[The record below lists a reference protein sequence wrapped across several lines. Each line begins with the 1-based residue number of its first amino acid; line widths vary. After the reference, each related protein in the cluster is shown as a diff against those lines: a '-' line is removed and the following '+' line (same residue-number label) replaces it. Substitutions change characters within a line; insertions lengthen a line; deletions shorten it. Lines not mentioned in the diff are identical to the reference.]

1 MWKKYCK
8 TSFLIL
14 LSVLVIPCFFSCSD
28 DSEDIPVNMNPP
40 QYESVSGKYE
50 ITDSSSPY
58 ASVEL
63 GASGDYIVIKRSGGY
78 SMSSLRKNL
87 FSQKAPVSRAVT
99 YDNVIY
105 GTYTQLDN
113 GTFNLEGFG
122 IVQLKSNGNQEIT
135 DIIIKPNGGNEMIFT
150 VEKAETMGDDD
161 LTDALCRTWKMVK
174 IHEKG
179 YDSYEDREYDYTF
192 ISESSEEGLITEVM
206 FSKSGT
212 FLSFYNDNTIEACYW
227 KWEDKGSRQIRYS
240 WDNVWYN
247 DDEEGNFTVSFS
259 SDNKLTVYEYYK
271 DNRTDE
277 WFETTAEF
285 VEKNPSSSGEDEGD
299 VTVPTDKTPVERVFT
314 GNLVDVVDDHDTDKF
329 VYENGFLTK
338 VLSADDDEYE
348 INFEYYYLNLD
359 KAASDPDVRYT
370 KKRADGSVSYVY
382 DVWLNELGFAKRID
396 SEHYDEYGGFDFQ
409 STCEYDEEGHLV
421 FMYEGREDREYK
433 LTWTD
438 GDLVHVDR
446 LNRDHTTDFTYSEM
460 PNVNNLM
467 FFYDIYDMDLE
478 ELKYLYWAGLLGVS
492 PKHLVASSYIHS
504 DGYGHPYEEYKW
516 EDDKILSRHSSD
528 EDWSEEILFTFA
540 D

>member
-8 TSFLIL
+8 ISFMALL
-14 LSVLVIPCFFSCSD
+14 TVLSVPCFLSCSGD
-28 DSEDIPVNMNPP
+28 DEEVVNMNPP

-58 ASVEL
+58 ASIEL
-63 GASGDYIVIKRSGGY
+63 GASGDYIVIKRGSGY
-78 SMSSLRKNL
+78 TVSSLEKESL
-87 FSQKAPVSRAVT
+87 FSRKAPAGRAVT

-105 GTYTQLDN
+105 GTYTQID
-113 GTFNLEGFG
+113 GETFNLEGFG
-122 IVQLKSNGNQEIT
+122 VIQLKSSDGQGITEIT
-135 DIIIKPNGGNEMIFT
+135 IKPDGGNEMTFA

-161 LTDALCRTWKMVK
+161 LTNALCRTWKVLRV
-174 IHEKG
+174 HEAG
-179 YDSYEDREYDYTF
+179 YDSYDGEYDETYTPDEHYGA
-192 ISESSEEGLITEVM
+192 ISEVM

-212 FLSFYNDNTIEACYW
+212 FLSFYNDNEIEAHFW
-227 KWEDKGSRQIRYS
+227 KWENRGEGQIRYS
-240 WDNVWYN
+240 WDNVWNN
-247 DDEEGNFTVSFS
+247 DDEEGNITVSFS
-259 SDNKLTVYEYYK
+259 SDNRLTIHEYYK
-271 DNRTDE
+271 DYESGE
-277 WFETTAEF
+277 WYESTVEL

-299 VTVPTDKTPVERVFT
+299 ITVPTDKTPVERVFT
-314 GNLVDVVDDHDTDKF
+314 GKLVDVVDDHGTDKF
-329 VYENGFLTK
+329 VYENGFLTQ
-338 VLSADDDEYE
+338 VLAADGDE
-348 INFEYYYLNLD
+348 ITFEYNYLNPD
-359 KAASDPDVRYT
+359 KSVSDPDVRYT

-382 DVWLNELGFAKRID
+382 DVWLNELGFAKRIN
-396 SEHYDEYGGFDFQ
+396 SYDGDGSFDFE

-446 LNRDHTTDFTYSEM
+446 LNHNHTTDFTYSEM

-467 FFYDIYDMDLE
+467 FFYDIYDIDLE

-504 DGYGHPYEEYKW
+504 DGYDHPYEEYKW

-528 EDWSEEILFTFA
+528 EDWTEEIHFTFA

>member
-8 TSFLIL
+8 ISFMALL
-14 LSVLVIPCFFSCSD
+14 TVLSVPCFLSCSGD
-28 DSEDIPVNMNPP
+28 DEEVVNMNSP

-58 ASVEL
+58 ASIEL
-63 GASGDYIVIKRSGGY
+63 GASGDYIVIKRGSGY
-78 SMSSLRKNL
+78 TVSSLEKESL
-87 FSQKAPVSRAVT
+87 FSRKAPAGRAVT

-105 GTYTQLDN
+105 GTYTQID
-113 GTFNLEGFG
+113 GETFNLEGFG
-122 IVQLKSNGNQEIT
+122 VIQLKSSDGQGITEIT
-135 DIIIKPNGGNEMIFT
+135 IKPDGGNEMTFA

-161 LTDALCRTWKMVK
+161 LTNALCRTWKVLRV
-174 IHEKG
+174 HEAG
-179 YDSYEDREYDYTF
+179 YDSYDGEYDETYTPDEHYGA
-192 ISESSEEGLITEVM
+192 ISEVM

-212 FLSFYNDNTIEACYW
+212 FLSFYNDNEIEAHFW
-227 KWEDKGSRQIRYS
+227 KWENRGERQIRYS
-240 WDNVWYN
+240 WDNVWNN
-247 DDEEGNFTVSFS
+247 DDEEGNITVSFS
-259 SDNKLTVYEYYK
+259 SDNRLTIHEYYK
-271 DNRTDE
+271 DYESGE
-277 WFETTAEF
+277 WYESTVEL

-299 VTVPTDKTPVERVFT
+299 ITVPTDKTPVERVFT
-314 GNLVDVVDDHDTDKF
+314 GKLVDVVDDHGTDKF
-329 VYENGFLTK
+329 VYENGFLTQ
-338 VLSADDDEYE
+338 VLAADGDE
-348 INFEYYYLNLD
+348 ITFEYNYLNPD
-359 KAASDPDVRYT
+359 KSVSDPDVRYT

-382 DVWLNELGFAKRID
+382 DVWLNELGFAKRIN
-396 SEHYDEYGGFDFQ
+396 SYDGDGSFDFE

-446 LNRDHTTDFTYSEM
+446 LNHNHTTDFTYSEM

-504 DGYGHPYEEYKW
+504 DGYDHPYEEYKW

-528 EDWSEEILFTFA
+528 EDWTEEIHFTFA

>member
-87 FSQKAPVSRAVT
+87 FSQKTPVSRAVT

-150 VEKAETMGDDD
+150 VEKAETMEGDE

-179 YDSYEDREYDYTF
+179 YDSYEGGEYDYTF
-192 ISESSEEGLITEVM
+192 TPESSEEGLMTEVM

-227 KWEDKGSRQIRYS
+227 KWEDKGNRQIRYS

-314 GNLVDVVDDHDTDKF
+314 GKLVDVVDDHGTDKF
-329 VYENGFLTK
+329 VYENGF
-338 VLSADDDEYE
+338 
-348 INFEYYYLNLD
+348 
-359 KAASDPDVRYT
+359 
-370 KKRADGSVSYVY
+370 
-382 DVWLNELGFAKRID
+382 
-396 SEHYDEYGGFDFQ
+396 
-409 STCEYDEEGHLV
+409 
-421 FMYEGREDREYK
+421 
-433 LTWTD
+433 
-438 GDLVHVDR
+438 
-446 LNRDHTTDFTYSEM
+446 
-460 PNVNNLM
+460 
-467 FFYDIYDMDLE
+467 
-478 ELKYLYWAGLLGVS
+478 
-492 PKHLVASSYIHS
+492 
-504 DGYGHPYEEYKW
+504 
-516 EDDKILSRHSSD
+516 
-528 EDWSEEILFTFA
+528 
-540 D
+540 